1 MLEYDYE
8 KMYDAFLG
16 INTKEEEEWEEEGIS
31 EEYNRY
37 EVTPYD
43 ALSVACEQLRIKPTD
58 CVVDFGCGKGRIL
71 FFFNNFFLC
80 RTKGIELDD
89 ELYQQLEDNKAYYDV
104 RFKERGR
111 MIDLYHM
118 KAEEYTIAKEDNVF
132 YFFNPC
138 SPEHFAEILENIV
151 VSIEES
157 FRVVTLILYYGSDD
171 YLRIIRDM
179 CWKQKRMI
187 RLPNYMEDTD
197 EKMYIF
203 QNPVTFLKDEEEG
216 DETE

>member
-16 INTKEEEEWEEEGIS
+16 VDTREEEWEEEGVP

-43 ALSVACEQLRIKPTD
+43 ALSVTCEQLRIKPTD

-71 FFFNNFFLC
+71 FFFNNYFQC
-80 RTKGIELDD
+80 KTKGIEMDAQ
-89 ELYQQLEDNKAYYDV
+89 LYQQLQDIKAYYSV
-104 RFKERGR
+104 RFREREE
-111 MIDLYHM
+111 MIHLYHM
-118 KAEEYTIAKEDNVF
+118 KAQDYKIHKEDNIF

-138 SPEHFAEILENIV
+138 SPEHFSTILENIV
-151 VSIEES
+151 ASIES
-157 FRVVTLILYYGSDD
+157 HARVVTLILYYISDE
-171 YLRIIRDM
+171 YLKIIREM

-187 RLPNYMEDTD
+187 RLPHYLEDTD
-197 EKMYIF
+197 EKMYVF
-203 QNPVTFLKDEEEG
+203 QNPLY
-216 DETE
+216 

>member
-8 KMYDAFLG
+8 RMYDAFLG
-16 INTKEEEEWEEEGIS
+16 IDTREAEWEEEGIP

-80 RTKGIELDD
+80 KTKGIEHDP
-89 ELYQQLEDNKAYYDV
+89 ELYRQLEDNKAYYGV
-104 RFKERGR
+104 RFKERGD
-111 MIDLYHM
+111 MIHLYHM
-118 KAEEYTIAKEDNVF
+118 KAEEYEVSREDNIF

-138 SPEHFAEILENIV
+138 SPEHFATILENIILSV
-151 VSIEES
+151 EAYS
-157 FRVVTLILYYGSDD
+157 RVVTLILYYASDE
-171 YLRIIRDM
+171 YIKIIREM

-197 EKMYIF
+197 EKIYVF
-203 QNPVTFLKDEEEG
+203 QNPLY
-216 DETE
+216 

>member
-8 KMYDAFLG
+8 RMYDAFLG
-16 INTKEEEEWEEEGIS
+16 IDTREEEWEEEGIP

-43 ALSVACEQLRIKPTD
+43 ALSVTCEQLPIRSTD

-71 FFFNNFFLC
+71 FFFNNYYLC
-80 RTKGIELDD
+80 RTKGIEQD
-89 ELYQQLEDNKAYYDV
+89 ETLFRQLEDNKAYYSV
-104 RFKERGR
+104 RFREREP
-111 MIDLYHM
+111 MIQLYHM
-118 KAEEYTIAKEDNVF
+118 KAENYPVSKEDNIF

-138 SPEHFAEILENIV
+138 SPEHFATILENIV
-151 VSIEES
+151 RSIEEHL
-157 FRVVTLILYYGSDD
+157 RVVTLILYYVPDD
-171 YLRIIRDM
+171 YLKIIREM

-187 RLPNYMEDTD
+187 RLPNYAEDTD

-203 QNPVTFLKDEEEG
+203 QNPIY
-216 DETE
+216 

>member
-16 INTKEEEEWEEEGIS
+16 INTKEEEWEEEGIP

-43 ALSVACEQLRIKPTD
+43 ALSVTCEQLRIKPTD

-80 RTKGIELDD
+80 RTKGIEQDAL
-89 ELYQQLEDNKAYYDV
+89 LFQQLEDNKAYYDV
-104 RFKERGR
+104 RFKERGA

-118 KAEEYTIAKEDNVF
+118 KAEEYPIAEEDNVF

-138 SPEHFAEILENIV
+138 SPEHFEKILENIV
-151 VSIEES
+151 ASIDKR
-157 FRVVTLILYYGSDD
+157 FRVVTLILYYCSEE
-171 YLRIIRDM
+171 YLKIIREM
-179 CWKQKRMI
+179 CWKQKRII
-187 RLPNYMEDTD
+187 RLPDYGEDPD
-197 EKMYIF
+197 EKMYVF
-203 QNPVTFLKDEEEG
+203 QNPIAFLQEQEEG
-216 DETE
+216 EDSQ

>member
-16 INTKEEEEWEEEGIS
+16 VDTREEEWEEEGVP

-43 ALSVACEQLRIKPTD
+43 ALSVTCEQLRIKPTD

-71 FFFNNFFLC
+71 FFFNNYFQC
-80 RTKGIELDD
+80 KTKGIEMDAQ
-89 ELYQQLEDNKAYYDV
+89 LYQQLQDNKAYYSV
-104 RFKERGR
+104 RFREREE
-111 MIDLYHM
+111 MIHLYHM
-118 KAEEYTIAKEDNVF
+118 KAQDYKIHKEDNIF

-138 SPEHFAEILENIV
+138 SPEHFFTILENIV
-151 VSIEES
+151 ASIES
-157 FRVVTLILYYGSDD
+157 HARVVTLILYYISDE
-171 YLRIIRDM
+171 YLKIIREM

-187 RLPNYMEDTD
+187 RLPHYLEDTD
-197 EKMYIF
+197 EKMYVF
-203 QNPVTFLKDEEEG
+203 QNPLY
-216 DETE
+216 

>member
-16 INTKEEEEWEEEGIS
+16 VDTREEEWEEEGVP

-43 ALSVACEQLRIKPTD
+43 ALSVTCEQLRIKPTD

-71 FFFNNFFLC
+71 FFFNNYFQC
-80 RTKGIELDD
+80 KTKGIEMDAQ
-89 ELYQQLEDNKAYYDV
+89 LYQQLQDNKAYYSV
-104 RFKERGR
+104 RFREREE
-111 MIDLYHM
+111 MIHLYHM
-118 KAEEYTIAKEDNVF
+118 KAQDYKIPKEDNIF

-138 SPEHFAEILENIV
+138 SPEHFSTILENIV
-151 VSIEES
+151 ASIES
-157 FRVVTLILYYGSDD
+157 HARVVTLILYYISDE
-171 YLRIIRDM
+171 YLKIIREM

-187 RLPNYMEDTD
+187 RLPHYLEDTD
-197 EKMYIF
+197 EKMYVF
-203 QNPVTFLKDEEEG
+203 QNPLY
-216 DETE
+216 